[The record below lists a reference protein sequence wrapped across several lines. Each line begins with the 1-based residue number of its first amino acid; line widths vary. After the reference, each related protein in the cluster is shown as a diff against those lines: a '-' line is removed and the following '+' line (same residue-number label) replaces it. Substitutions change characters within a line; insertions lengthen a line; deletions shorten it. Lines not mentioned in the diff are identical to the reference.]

1 MRNTLKIKQSLQTL
15 IYGILLISPLIM
27 AAFPATTTAASS
39 PVIVV
44 LGDSLSAAHGIN
56 PKDGWVTL
64 MQQRLKKEG
73 LPHKVINESISGDTT
88 DNGLYRLPEIIKR
101 EKIAYLVLALGANDG
116 LRGMPFPQ
124 MKSNLKQIMDMA
136 NSQKAKIVLVGITLP
151 TNYGSF
157 YKMQFEQVYNDLAK
171 EYDVPLLPN
180 LLESVPT
187 EEEYFQADRLHPNEA
202 AQPIIMENVWGKLRK
217 IL

>member
-1 MRNTLKIKQSLQTL
+1 MRNKLKIKQSLQTL

-27 AAFPATTTAASS
+27 VAFPVTTAAASN

-187 EEEYFQADRLHPNEA
+187 EEEYFQEDRLHPNEA
-202 AQPIIMENVWGKLRK
+202 AQPIIMENVWGKLSK